1 MCVYVYVRES
11 PTPLK
16 GEEKVTKEKIFIQI
30 LIVCGEENQHLSA
43 ARKNK
48 KERRANVRRISRAV
62 SIVSCSFTGNASAV
76 EETCKLT
83 FCLFSTPKVFSSGK
97 DIFAF

>member
-1 MCVYVYVRES
+1 VYVYVRES

-16 GEEKVTKEKIFIQI
+16 GEEKSEDIFIQI
-30 LIVCGEENQHLSA
+30 KKKINTSPQSKEQKRTPRKRRTHLS
-43 ARKNK
+43 RSS
-48 KERRANVRRISRAV
+48 RSFRAV
-62 SIVSCSFTGNASAV
+62 LTGNASAV